1 MNEPWFSTDTVAKV
15 FLGRS
20 SAWLRKHMR
29 NLAGYGFP
37 DITRSEKGDRRFSL
51 DEIEKL
57 ASALR
62 AADAISDER
71 LEVATGIIALVRQQY
86 ARTYSTTRSAQ
97 WARSPKGRAWRTAR
111 RQQDTTEEAS

>member
-1 MNEPWFSTDTVAKV
+1 MNEPWFSTDTTAKV

-20 SAWLRKHMR
+20 TAWLRKHMR
-29 NLAGYGFP
+29 TLDKYGFP
-37 DITRSEKGDRRFSL
+37 DITRSGNGDRRFSL

-57 ASALR
+57 ARALR

-86 ARTYSTTRSAQ
+86 TRAYSMSPAAR
-97 WARSPKGRAWRTAR
+97 WARSPKGRAWQAAR
-111 RQQDTTEEAS
+111 RKQEAS